1 MIYQQEGGKLMVITG
16 DRSFYNNLT
25 VDNILMGHTK
35 LNEKEVKL
43 LVDCILNC
51 DTNGNYQQ
59 TTVNSEQANLF
70 AVTQSLMKS
79 VITVNY
85 TAAITLTY
93 QIFDSVIWNNN
104 TAIIQ
109 LSDILLYFLDELR
122 RLHKKFTLD
131 LLFSFATPYSPLLYC
146 WLQPLAT
153 NSGTSVDIDVEQ
165 LRKLLHCDNRYLIFR
180 DFRKF
185 VLEKAT
191 AEINQTTELT
201 VNYTFEKIVTKVI
214 KIKFSV
220 ILTPKTA

>member
-1 MIYQQEGGKLMVITG
+1 MVITG

-25 VDNILMGHTK
+25 VDNILIGHTK

-122 RLHKKFTLD
+122 QLHYKFTLN
-131 LLFSFATPYSPLLYC
+131 LLFSFTTPYSSLLYR
-146 WLQPLAT
+146 WLQPLSTENRADAT
-153 NSGTSVDIDVEQ
+153 INVEH

-191 AEINQTTELT
+191 AEINQMTELT